1 MDEAKSICT
10 SICKDFGVEVFF
22 DNKWKN
28 YLPGEYNKSAC
39 SDSID
44 CAFYQDWNYD
54 LLVFAVLHELG
65 HIVGWKNEDELTN
78 KKNKFSHELFAWHWA
93 IGQHIKIF
101 GRNSSIRQGRYMME
115 QLGTYLPNYNDS
127 TVDWTNEDVIS
138 ERENGFWCPIVEKTL
153 RK

>member
-10 SICKDFGVEVFF
+10 SICTDFGVEVFF

-65 HIVGWKNEDELTN
+65 HIVGWKN
-78 KKNKFSHELFAWHWA
+78 
-93 IGQHIKIF
+93 
-101 GRNSSIRQGRYMME
+101 
-115 QLGTYLPNYNDS
+115 
-127 TVDWTNEDVIS
+127 VIS
-138 ERENGFWCPIVEKTL
+138 SASSQQLDTRIHFPSLK
-153 RK
+153 